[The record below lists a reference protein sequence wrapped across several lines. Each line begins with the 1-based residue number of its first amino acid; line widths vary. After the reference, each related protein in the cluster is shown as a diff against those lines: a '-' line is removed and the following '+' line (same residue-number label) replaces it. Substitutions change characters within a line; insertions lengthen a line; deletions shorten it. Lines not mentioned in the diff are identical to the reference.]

1 MNFDQA
7 KELSFLV
14 KWKVT
19 ECFSGPQCWCRRIVP
34 VDPIL
39 YNYTESSD
47 YEEEYEVVGDASI
60 DQKTAEYI
68 VRLHNLYITRET
80 VLNPTEEQ
88 KENFKKEWDKLN
100 TGPRSISTIEMNEMV
115 ETFEKL
121 WENKHSK
128 IGKIVRKEID

>member
-1 MNFDQA
+1 MNYDQA

-14 KWKVT
+14 PWKVT
-19 ECFSGPQCWCRRIVP
+19 ECFSGPDCWCRRIVP

-39 YNYTESSD
+39 YNDEYENFGKILVSTEA
-47 YEEEYEVVGDASI
+47 EEYEIIPDAAI

-68 VRLHNLYITRET
+68 VKLHNQQYESIKQSCRDAIKET
-80 VLNPTEEQ
+80 MDSMIPINEQ
-88 KENFKKEWDKLN
+88 
-100 TGPRSISTIEMNEMV
+100 EMV

-121 WENKHSK
+121 WANKHSK

>member
-1 MNFDQA
+1 MNYDQA

-19 ECFSGPQCWCRRIVP
+19 ECFSGPQCWCGRIVP

-47 YEEEYEVVGDASI
+47 YEEEYEIVGDAAI

-68 VRLHNLYITRET
+68 VRLHNEDYERVQQSCRDAMKETMNSLINPAPVSRPPETR
-80 VLNPTEEQ
+80 
-88 KENFKKEWDKLN
+88 
-100 TGPRSISTIEMNEMV
+100 
-115 ETFEKL
+115 
-121 WENKHSK
+121 K
-128 IGKIVRKEID
+128 IIRKEID

>member
-1 MNFDQA
+1 MNFEQA

-14 KWKVT
+14 KWKVA

-39 YNYTESSD
+39 YNDEYENFGKTLVSTET
-47 YEEEYEVVGDASI
+47 EEYEIIPDAAI

-68 VRLHNLYITRET
+68 VELHNERHEKHFDRVIQNCRDAMKET
-80 VLNPTEEQ
+80 MDSLISLEEMTEQ
-88 KENFKKEWDKLN
+88 
-100 TGPRSISTIEMNEMV
+100 
-115 ETFEKL
+115 FEKL
-121 WENKHSK
+121 WENKQSK

>member
-1 MNFDQA
+1 MNYDQA

-19 ECFSGPQCWCRRIVP
+19 ECFSGPDCWCRRIVP

-47 YEEEYEVVGDASI
+47 YEEEYEIVGDAAI

-68 VRLHNLYITRET
+68 VRLHNEDYERVQQSCRDVMKET
-80 VLNPTEEQ
+80 MDSMIPINEQ
-88 KENFKKEWDKLN
+88 
-100 TGPRSISTIEMNEMV
+100 EMV

-121 WENKHSK
+121 WANKHSK

>member
-1 MNFDQA
+1 MNFEQA

-14 KWKVT
+14 PWKVA

-47 YEEEYEVVGDASI
+47 YEEEYEIVGDAAI

-68 VRLHNLYITRET
+68 VKLHNENYDKVQQSCRDAMKET
-80 VLNPTEEQ
+80 MDSMIPIN
-88 KENFKKEWDKLN
+88 KK
-100 TGPRSISTIEMNEMV
+100 EMV

-121 WENKHSK
+121 WENKHSR

>member
-1 MNFDQA
+1 MNYDQA

-47 YEEEYEVVGDASI
+47 YEEEYEIVGDAAI

-68 VRLHNLYITRET
+68 VRLHN
-80 VLNPTEEQ
+80 
-88 KENFKKEWDKLN
+88 DKIEKDR
-100 TGPRSISTIEMNEMV
+100 TIS
-115 ETFEKL
+115 
-121 WENKHSK
+121 HSMIK
-128 IGKIVRKEID
+128 ILEDKPLDQDYGISQ